1 MGLRRL
7 RILGLHSGPEPGG
20 SEPARFQVGILV
32 SVVEERGLVDL
43 ADQISGDRPWPHP
56 GELRLPQLAEKPRAA
71 QDVPVFRKPEPRVVE
86 QRRGLHRPRRSVVRR
101 VERGDPF
108 LRRQV
113 PIAGE
118 PARGSGQF
126 QEGAALVRAGGF
138 FERAGRFAMP
148 AQLEEREAAPERV
161 VIVGQVLEPAR
172 LKEVARVVHDPQTEH
187 KGAALQNPGRASV
200 AWYTPLRRRRTPPML
215 RGVDAF
221 ARLANVTWSAL
232 RSVEV
237 IPVLARVLDGEPAE
251 REIDRF
257 LRARRWYEA
266 NERAAAVEAI
276 FGVGLW
282 RRRLGG
288 HTPSAGTRRLL
299 FALLR
304 DLAGMPEP
312 VAGALCDLGPPWP
325 PRRPEPER
333 LADRWS
339 LPDSLEAILLREL
352 GSEAE
357 AFAEAISVPGP
368 ICLRANALR
377 TCRAYLAGRLRE
389 EGVETVETQSAPH
402 GLLVTTARPN
412 LLALASFR
420 EGLFEV
426 QDEGSQLVAALCA
439 ARA

>member
-1 MGLRRL
+1 M
-7 RILGLHSGPEPGG
+7 
-20 SEPARFQVGILV
+20 A
-32 SVVEERGLVDL
+32 
-43 ADQISGDRPWPHP
+43 
-56 GELRLPQLAEKPRAA
+56 
-71 QDVPVFRKPEPRVVE
+71 
-86 QRRGLHRPRRSVVRR
+86 
-101 VERGDPF
+101 
-108 LRRQV
+108 
-113 PIAGE
+113 
-118 PARGSGQF
+118 
-126 QEGAALVRAGGF
+126 
-138 FERAGRFAMP
+138 
-148 AQLEEREAAPERV
+148 
-161 VIVGQVLEPAR
+161 
-172 LKEVARVVHDPQTEH
+172 
-187 KGAALQNPGRASV
+187 
-200 AWYTPLRRRRTPPML
+200 PML
-215 RGVDAF
+215 RRVDAF
-221 ARLANVTWSAL
+221 ARLANVAWSAL
-232 RSVEV
+232 RSAEV

-257 LRARRWYEA
+257 LRARRSYGA

-282 RRRLGG
+282 RRRLEW
-288 HTPSAGTRRLL
+288 HARSAEPRMLL

-304 DLAGMPEP
+304 DLAGMEEA

-339 LPDSLEAILLREL
+339 LPDALEAILLREL

-377 TCRAYLAGRLRE
+377 TCRASVARRLRE

-412 LLALASFR
+412 LLALGSFR

-439 ARA
+439 ARAGDVVLDACAGAGGKTLALAADLRNEGRLVACDPDRDRLRRLGERARRAGALVEIADRPPPDLRADVVLVDAPCSGLGILRRGPDARFRIGDLEERALPATGEGRRPEHTIAHLPRLQREILDAVLPLARPGGRIVYATCTIRSEENEEVALAFERDHPELVRESQGAFFRTFPHRDGTDAFFGARWTVSRGSHAAR